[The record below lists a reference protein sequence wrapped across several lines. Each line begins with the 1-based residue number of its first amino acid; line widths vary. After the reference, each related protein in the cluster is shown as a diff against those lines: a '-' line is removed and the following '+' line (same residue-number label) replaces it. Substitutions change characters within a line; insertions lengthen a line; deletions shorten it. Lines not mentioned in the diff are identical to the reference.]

1 MTTLSKIQEDFIAA
15 AQTGATPLENIEYW
29 ADKIPPFLLALEQS
43 HQLLVANIAALIPG
57 LNSDISRELPNELS
71 NELSGKL
78 ALSLDGAPLPEEGDN
93 ELGNIL
99 YWLANPAEALPML
112 SAVTTTYPG
121 FDAVWNA
128 MLKAAPAPL
137 LSATNI
143 ANLQSLLTAAPGV
156 LATSD
161 GTIIGFEKYEQL
173 DKGWAWTAVNRVL
186 NWWDGIADFKTTD
199 EKFCPTQ
206 LVPNKDGT
214 VRIAI
219 IGDWGT
225 GTFTETG
232 NPDPDGPAAGVMKTV
247 VELAPDYIIHVGDTY
262 YAGTNAKRPPHGEE
276 AANLVNL
283 WKQITGAT
291 SSDRFFTL
299 NSNHEMYGGAE
310 GLYGVALADPIFSA
324 QGELTYFSLQFG
336 NWLIGGFDS
345 AYYSPSITYLT
356 GGLGSQKDDP
366 KQYEFLSDFKA
377 YAATGASGGGQMNT
391 MLMCHHN
398 PIDTFANE
406 VKGPLWGNVT
416 DTFTP
421 DYWYWGHIHMGA
433 IYSDDA
439 TVWTT
444 TKTKTKARCIGHSAI
459 PIATPWGFEEPANAG
474 NADWYANTPLNGGTP
489 APPGHLPVE
498 HQPRIKNGFA
508 IITLGADGSILEETY
523 DQGSTTRTW
532 PPLDAD

>member
-1 MTTLSKIQEDFIAA
+1 MTDLSTLQDNFVAA
-15 AQTGATPLENIEYW
+15 ANAGSTPISNLDFWI
-29 ADKIPPFLLALEQS
+29 KRIPPFLQALEAS
-43 HQLLVANIAALIPG
+43 HQIMVADIA
-57 LNSDISRELPNELS
+57 SRVPSLDARLGAELS
-71 NELSGKL
+71 ANLSR
-78 ALSLDGAPLPEEGDN
+78 SLGYNSLPTEGDS
-93 ELGNIL
+93 ELGNVL
-99 YWLANPAEALPML
+99 YWLANPTEAFTGLEAATAE
-112 SAVTTTYPG
+112 YPG
-121 FDAVWNA
+121 FAPVWDAL
-128 MLKAAPAPL
+128 LKAAPAPL
-137 LSATNI
+137 ISNNQMAS
-143 ANLQSLLTAAPGV
+143 LQTLFASKAGV

-161 GTIIGFEKYEQL
+161 GTIIGFGKYEQL

-186 NWWDGIADFKTTD
+186 NWLCGIADFATTD
-199 EKFCPTQ
+199 ENFTPIQ
-206 LVPNKDGT
+206 LKANQNGD
-214 VRIAI
+214 VRIAV

-225 GTFTETG
+225 GVFTESG
-232 NPDPDGPAAGVMKTV
+232 NPDPEGPAAAVMKTV

-262 YAGTNAKRPPHGEE
+262 YAGTNAKRPPRGEE
-276 AANLVNL
+276 AANLVDL

-324 QGELTYFSLQFG
+324 QGGLTYFSLQFG
-336 NWLIGGFDS
+336 NWLIGCFDS
-345 AYYSPSITYLT
+345 AYFSPSITYLT
-356 GGLGSQKDDP
+356 GGLGSQDKDP

-377 YAATGASGGGQMNT
+377 YAATGANGGGQMNT

-439 TVWTT
+439 AVWATT
-444 TKTKTKARCIGHSAI
+444 NTKTKARCIGHSAI
-459 PIATPWGFEEPANAG
+459 PIATPWGFEEPANAA
-474 NADWYANTPLNGGTP
+474 NAEWYANTPLDGSVPQKPDGWP
-489 APPGHLPVE
+489 LE

-508 IITLGADGSILEETY
+508 IITLGADGSILEETF
-523 DQGSTTRTW
+523 DQGSTVRTW